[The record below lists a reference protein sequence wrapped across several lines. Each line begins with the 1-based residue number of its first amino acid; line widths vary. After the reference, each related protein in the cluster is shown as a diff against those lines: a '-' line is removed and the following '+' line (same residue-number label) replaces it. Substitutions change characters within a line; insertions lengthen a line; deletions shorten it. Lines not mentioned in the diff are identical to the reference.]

1 MGTFFTLCYLI
12 TCDSKKNYLSTVNC
26 GILLFNQGEILEC
39 IQRWRQDMHVHYY
52 QPPNILNQADQHGL
66 TKNNIT
72 FKTSHLTFTHLYITH
87 GIKSYKFCSA
97 EIILGEITKIR
108 SYYFFFYKD
117 ICICNLCFG
126 KYSKKI
132 DFDRNLDSIVY
143 QQRGKNPDL
152 DFKCSRIL
160 SPHRITEMSVLIY
173 TLLL

>member
-66 TKNNIT
+66 TKNNIA

-108 SYYFFFYKD
+108 SYYFFFITKIYVSA
-117 ICICNLCFG
+117 ICVLVSIP
-126 KYSKKI
+126 KK
-132 DFDRNLDSIVY
+132 
-143 QQRGKNPDL
+143 
-152 DFKCSRIL
+152 
-160 SPHRITEMSVLIY
+160 
-173 TLLL
+173 